1 MACAICLIRLG
12 DNMDNLL
19 TVSELETHFYV
30 GGRTTKVLNG
40 LDLSVRRGEIV
51 GLVGPSGTGKSVLV
65 ASILGLVRPPGRI
78 IAGRVRFNGEDLL
91 KVNEARLKRLRGK
104 DISLIAA
111 NPHTLLN
118 PLAPVGAQVANFL
131 MAHRPM
137 PRKVAMD
144 QVLEMFRAVGIPDPA
159 RRLGN
164 YPHELSGGM
173 AQRVVVSIGLICSPQ
188 LLLADEPT
196 FGLDLT
202 IQAQVLELMKSLLAQ
217 RPEAAMLLVTRDLGI
232 VANYCDRVAIM
243 HRGRLIESGETAE
256 VWRAPKQAYTR
267 EILGAAALNR
277 GPNPTSKAS
286 VATGMDG

>member
-1 MACAICLIRLG
+1 M
-12 DNMDNLL
+12 NELL
-19 TVSELETHFYV
+19 SVSGLETHFYV
-30 GGRTTKVLNG
+30 GGGVTKVLNG

-65 ASILGLVRPPGRI
+65 ASILSLVKPPGKI
-78 IAGRVRFNGEDLL
+78 VAGRVVFNGEDLL

-118 PLAPVGAQVANFL
+118 PLIPVGQQVANFL
-131 MAHRPM
+131 IAHHPVS
-137 PRKVAMD
+137 KKAAMD
-144 QVLEMFRAVGIPDPA
+144 QVLEMFKSVGIPDPS

-173 AQRVVVSIGLICSPQ
+173 AQRVVISIGLICSPQ

-196 FGLDLT
+196 FGLDVT

-232 VANYCDRVAIM
+232 VANYCSRVAIM
-243 HRGRLIESGETAE
+243 HEGRIVESGETRDL
-256 VWRAPKQAYTR
+256 WHAPKHPYTR
-267 EILGAAALNR
+267 EIVRAATLDYEENR
-277 GPNPTSKAS
+277 NDVPSASTGGGSK
-286 VATGMDG
+286 G

>member
-1 MACAICLIRLG
+1 MK
-12 DNMDNLL
+12 DLL
-19 TVSELETHFYV
+19 TVCDLETHFFV
-30 GGRTTKVLNG
+30 GGRVTKVLNR
-40 LDLSVRRGEIV
+40 LDLSVRRGEVV

-65 ASILGLVRPPGRI
+65 ASILSLVKPPGKI
-78 IAGRVRFNGEDLL
+78 VAGRVLFNGEDLL
-91 KVNEARLKRLRGK
+91 RVNEARLKRLRGK

-118 PLAPVGAQVANFL
+118 PLIPVGQQVANFL
-131 MAHRPM
+131 MAHHPVS
-137 PRKVAMD
+137 KKAAMD
-144 QVLEMFRAVGIPDPA
+144 QVLEMFRSVGIPDPA

-173 AQRVVVSIGLICSPQ
+173 AQRVVISIGLICSPQ

-196 FGLDLT
+196 FGLDVT

-243 HRGRLIESGETAE
+243 HQGRIIESGDTAE
-256 VWRAPKQAYTR
+256 LWQAPKQPYTQ
-267 EILGAAALNR
+267 ELLGAAALDYERSGHGN
-277 GPNPTSKAS
+277 SL
-286 VATGMDG
+286 DDE